1 MKGGKMRKILC
12 TILLLIVVTFNSLS
26 YALTLADLEASVKDD
41 VVFVIEENLD
51 DEIEYI
57 TIEELEGTEFEVLDF
72 NEDYVIV
79 EVDGEIFII
88 EKE

>member
-1 MKGGKMRKILC
+1 MRKILC